1 MASIVKDPNV
11 ANVIRVPFGSAEWK
25 KLRESHLYSSEIS
38 AVLNINDEYTSMQL
52 FRNKLKG
59 DIPLNDYENMEWE
72 DKYHYIATKHFSK
85 MFDTSLT
92 RLGIVYHPNMEFLA
106 GEPYALTPEKILL
119 NISLPIRREIKKG
132 KTPYSDWIKMQ
143 VDMEVCNLESCYYFQ
158 CQFKEYTNIPKEL
171 MHLPHGKQR
180 KDGPSWVLTD
190 VCIDIVKRDKE
201 WFNNARTDI
210 LIFWQKIEDARNPRY
225 YSIHPNPSD
234 ILIDVRTQKISFLTQ
249 NVFSGLMERVQ
260 QNIATPV
267 VPAHIIS
274 GLDATVSRFK
284 KRHIE
289 MEALDRPISPVLVAS
304 RSIVRAS
311 PPVDAEQS
319 SIRPDQIS
327 ILPEREDNLAIH
339 PYIVQLRPESK
350 VSESKVEDSYINA
363 SDIKNFML
371 NDTLLD
377 WLNMYGDK
385 AKADSSECLGLMH
398 KENED
403 FADKIYD
410 VCEKIH
416 NLTCIKIGSPD
427 TQIFQ
432 QTLDEMKKGT
442 HIIQSAVL
450 RNEQQKTCANVDF
463 LIRSDVL
470 NKLFTNQAINTELME
485 SSSQFSVAW
494 HYVVVLVQ
502 NSTLRIR
509 FDGVHLLD
517 SGYNLAIK
525 GYACLCNDLLSDLQ
539 GYISTYAYVIGSR
552 WIYTS
557 QGKEYSCNTWNNR
570 AGVIDFGSRDS
581 HIKAKVSE
589 AIAWRK
595 ELTKHGSKW
604 TIDPPSDVRLYP
616 NMQNEYDMPW
626 TTFKRALAEKNAEIT
641 DLMFCTPV
649 HRANAFKEKVYSW
662 RDKKC
667 TAKLLGING
676 VKQGPLLDSILNINR
691 IKSHM
696 YQPEFIDLSIDKP
709 KIEFFIAIASVQ
721 KSSLS
726 DNISKYRSTKIEDIT
741 YLMSLGYTVNV
752 VPPKQGFFTF
762 QADYLSLESE
772 KNIVE
777 NFYDTLI
784 CIIAENNA
792 VASDCTIY
800 CWHESTK
807 NKYLALMFKYFDKFS
822 SDILWQPLYP
832 IFYNEQILINGSL
845 NFSLESIASA
855 LYSHKLIS
863 TKYER
868 ITFNYLDLSRLV
880 YQSYNTNDDMLSI
893 KFVAAGATE
902 CDIVHEILEFL
913 RNNLIFTDEEESKDT
928 ITVKLVGKRRRE
940 AIEGGEPVVQV
951 IDANE
956 QKSIRVSPRLH
967 QTSVEQADST
977 ESKVETKTND
987 VTKKVA
993 KKSKVVANSP
1003 RTQTIPQVLSK
1014 KKHII
1019 PDSDAETEIDAPPKK
1034 KPETTGDIFTAGH

>member
-1 MASIVKDPNV
+1 MASSVNDTNV
-11 ANVIRVPFGSAEWK
+11 TSVIRVPFGSAEWK

-72 DKYHYIATKHFSK
+72 DKYHYIATKHFAK
-85 MFDTSLT
+85 MFNTSLT

-132 KTPYSDWIKMQ
+132 KTPYADWIKMQ

-171 MHLPHGKQR
+171 LHLPHGKQR
-180 KDGPSWVLTD
+180 KDGPSWVLIDT
-190 VCIDIVKRDKE
+190 CIDIVKRDKE

-225 YSIHPNPSD
+225 YTIHSNPSD

-284 KRHIE
+284 KRRIE
-289 MEALDRPISPVLVAS
+289 TEAPERAVSPVLVAS
-304 RSIVRAS
+304 RNVVRAS

-319 SIRPDQIS
+319 TYQIP

-339 PYIVQLRPESK
+339 PYIVQLQPDRKVAESK
-350 VSESKVEDSYINA
+350 VADSYINA

-377 WLNMYGDK
+377 WLNMYGDMT
-385 AKADSSECLGLMH
+385 KADSSECIGLMH

-403 FADKIYD
+403 FVNKIYEA
-410 VCEKIH
+410 CEKNH
-416 NLTCIKIGSPD
+416 TLTCVKIVPTD
-427 TQIFQ
+427 AQIFQ
-432 QTLDEMKKGT
+432 HTLDEMFRGT
-442 HIIQSAVL
+442 HIIQSAAL

-470 NKLFTNQAINTELME
+470 NKLFTNTAINPELME
-485 SSSQFSVAW
+485 SSSKFSVAW

-509 FDGVHLLD
+509 FDGAHLLD

-539 GYISTYAYVIGSR
+539 GYIPTYAYVIGSR

-570 AGVIDFGSRDS
+570 AGVIDFGSRDA
-581 HIKAKVSE
+581 HIKEKVST

-595 ELTKHGSKW
+595 ELTAKGSKW
-604 TIDPPSDVRLYP
+604 TIDPPSDARLYP
-616 NMQNEYDMPW
+616 NMQNEYDIPW
-626 TTFKRALAEKNAEIT
+626 TTFKRVLAEKNAEIT

-649 HRANAFKEKVYSW
+649 HRANAFKENVYSW

-676 VKQGPLLDSILNINR
+676 IKQGPLLDAILNINR
-691 IKSHM
+691 TKSHM
-696 YQPEFIDLSIDKP
+696 YQPEFIDLSIYKP
-709 KIEFFIAIASVQ
+709 KIEFFIAIASIQ

-741 YLMSLGYTVNV
+741 YLMSLGYTVNDASQ
-752 VPPKQGFFTF
+752 KQGFFNF

-792 VASDCTIY
+792 VASDCTLY
-800 CWHESTK
+800 CWHEATK

-822 SDILWQPLYP
+822 SDIQWQPLYP

-845 NFSLESIASA
+845 NFSLESIALA

-863 TKYER
+863 TKYEKV
-868 ITFNYLDLSRLV
+868 TFNYLDLTRLV
-880 YQSYNTNDDMLSI
+880 SQAYQTNDDMLSI

-902 CDIVHEILEFL
+902 CDLVREILEFI
-913 RNNLIFTDEEESKDT
+913 RNNLIFTDEEESV
-928 ITVKLVGKRRRE
+928 TVKLVGKRRKE
-940 AIEGGEPVVQV
+940 AIEAGEPVVQV
-951 IDANE
+951 IDADE
-956 QKSIRVSPRLH
+956 QKALRVSPRLH
-967 QTSVEQADST
+967 QPAVPL
-977 ESKVETKTND
+977 ESEG
-987 VTKKVA
+987 KKPA
-993 KKSKVVANSP
+993 KKSKVVNSP

-1014 KKHII
+1014 KKRVI
-1019 PDSDAETEIDAPPKK
+1019 PESAAETEDIPPKK
-1034 KPETTGDIFTAGH
+1034 KPETTTDIFTAGH